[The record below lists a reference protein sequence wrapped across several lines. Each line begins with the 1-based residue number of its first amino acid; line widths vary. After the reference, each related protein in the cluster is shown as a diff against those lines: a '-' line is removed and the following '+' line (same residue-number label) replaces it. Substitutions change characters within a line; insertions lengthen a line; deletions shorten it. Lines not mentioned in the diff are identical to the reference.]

1 MTIKIKNL
9 TVRNFMSVG
18 NQTQAIDFDK
28 GQLTLVLG
36 ENLDLGGDDSGARN
50 GTGKTTIINGL
61 SYAIYGQAL
70 TNIKRDNLINKIN
83 SKGMLCTVTF
93 EKDSVEYHIER
104 GRKPNLLRFSIN
116 GQEQD
121 LEDLDESQGDSR
133 ETQKSIEEMIGMSH
147 EMFKHLV
154 ALNTYTEPFLAL
166 KPNDQRSIIEQL
178 LGITLL
184 SEKAENLK
192 EQLRLTKD
200 AISTENTRI
209 ETVKASNERIQ
220 QSIDSLERKQKLWE
234 EQKETSIEN
243 LRKSIDRLSTID
255 IDVEIIAQKSLVEW
269 TANKKERDNLVS
281 LIAKQT
287 ATLEKEQKL
296 LDKLETELTALAD
309 HKCHSCGQDLHDSKH
324 EDMVAA
330 KNKQAEES
338 RTSLTEHQSELAAF
352 NEALELVGE
361 LGACPQV
368 HYDSLEQA
376 LNHKNSLAVLE
387 KDVETKQAETNPYLE
402 QIEELKNTAVQE
414 ISWDHANDLV
424 RVKEHQEF
432 LYKLLT
438 NKDSFVRKR
447 IIDQNLA
454 FLNQRLTYYLD
465 KIGLPHIVE
474 FQNDLT
480 VIITQLGQDLDFDNL
495 SRGERNRL
503 ILSMSWAFRDVWENL
518 YHSINL
524 LFIDEL
530 VDSGMDSSGVE
541 SSIAVLKR
549 MTRERDKNVFLIS
562 HRDDLTS
569 RVNHVLK
576 VIKENGFT
584 SYSNDI
590 DIVE

>member
-1 MTIKIKNL
+1 
-9 TVRNFMSVG
+9 
-18 NQTQAIDFDK
+18 
-28 GQLTLVLG
+28 
-36 ENLDLGGDDSGARN
+36 
-50 GTGKTTIINGL
+50 
-61 SYAIYGQAL
+61 
-70 TNIKRDNLINKIN
+70 
-83 SKGMLCTVTF
+83 MLCTVTF
-93 EKDSVEYHIER
+93 EKDGVEYHIER
-104 GRKPNLLRFSIN
+104 GRKPNLLKFSIN

-234 EQKETSIEN
+234 EQKETSVEN

-255 IDVEIIAQKSLVEW
+255 IDVEIAAQKSLVEW

-324 EDMVAA
+324 EDMVTA
-330 KNKQAEES
+330 KTKQVEES

-352 NEALELVGE
+352 NEALALVGE

-376 LNHKNSLAVLE
+376 LNHKNTVSGLE
-387 KDVETKQAETNPYLE
+387 RDVEAKQAEINPYLE

-414 ISWDHANDLV
+414 ISWDHANELV

-474 FQNDLT
+474 FQNDLS